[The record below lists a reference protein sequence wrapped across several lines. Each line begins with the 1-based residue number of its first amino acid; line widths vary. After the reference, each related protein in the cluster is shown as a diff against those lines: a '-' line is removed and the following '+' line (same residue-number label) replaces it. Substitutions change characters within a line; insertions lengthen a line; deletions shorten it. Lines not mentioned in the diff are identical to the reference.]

1 MAKKGRLSEVGT
13 QIGSTLGKADRK
25 AHKLA
30 EDAKQE
36 LAAISKQ
43 VDILK
48 KQLAKSS
55 KRLKKSLS

>member
-1 MAKKGRLSEVGT
+1 MAKKGRLSEVGS

-30 EDAKQE
+30 EEAKQE
-36 LAAISKQ
+36 LLAISKQ

>member
-30 EDAKQE
+30 EEAKQE
-36 LAAISKQ
+36 LLAISKQ